1 MSKWFGN
8 WLGNWFGS
16 SEPAA
21 EGDMAGSAAIAI
33 TATGGMVGIGA
44 LSGAASFSIGAT
56 GTAGDEAD
64 LAGSAA
70 FSIGAMGSLS
80 GVAWSSGVATLSI
93 GAVGTAS
100 GGEEPTTTNP
110 WGVSWGNAW
119 GDSWGAFTTPFQ
131 NLDFS
136 KQLFV
141 RSVLNTL
148 YAKSV
153 AEQIVAYAS
162 TENISVL
169 EAMHAVTVSTKQT
182 SITVTRRAKLSVKGV
197 QADTSQPRH
206 RESPDKLDGA
216 AYAISRRCDLT
227 VWTGV
232 DEMTV
237 LGVTT
242 SMTLK
247 TQLTGESITRKWVR
261 SAIKSSN

>member
-1 MSKWFGN
+1 M
-8 WLGNWFGS
+8 
-16 SEPAA
+16 
-21 EGDMAGSAAIAI
+21 
-33 TATGGMVGIGA
+33 
-44 LSGAASFSIGAT
+44 
-56 GTAGDEAD
+56 
-64 LAGSAA
+64 AGSAA

-93 GAVGTAS
+93 GAVATAS
-100 GGEEPTTTNP
+100 SGDEPTSTNP
-110 WGVSWGNAW
+110 WGISWGASW

-182 SITVTRRAKLSVKGV
+182 SVTVTRRAKRQATETQVAAPVQRNRPKPEKSVAV
-197 QADTSQPRH
+197 FSAVPSAVAFTAQ
-206 RESPDKLDGA
+206 
-216 AYAISRRCDLT
+216 
-227 VWTGV
+227 
-232 DEMTV
+232 DEITV
-237 LGVTT
+237 LQRTESLVATT
-242 SMTLK
+242 RLASESSLNTTRKHQVFTL
-247 TQLTGESITRKWVR
+247 ESIEFIRQ
-261 SAIKSSN
+261 